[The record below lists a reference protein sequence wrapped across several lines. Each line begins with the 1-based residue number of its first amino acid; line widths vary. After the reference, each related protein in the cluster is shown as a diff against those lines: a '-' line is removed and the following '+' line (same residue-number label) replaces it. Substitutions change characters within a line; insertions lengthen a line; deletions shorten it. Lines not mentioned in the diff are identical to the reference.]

1 MPAADVDTVVVTCS
15 AQTQAYTVGGTVNGL
30 TQAGLVLVNN
40 GNGELF
46 NVSPPGGQ
54 FTLSKT
60 VVSGANYDVQV
71 RTQPT
76 GQNCMVQ
83 NGSGTMGAG
92 NVTNVLVTCTLNSYN
107 LKGTVTGLNLGG
119 LLGNPLILANGTD
132 AITVPFGSSSFQ
144 FDKQVAYG
152 SSYSVVVQQQPT
164 VVGLPLLACT
174 VSNGSGFMGAG
185 DVTNVYVSCQ

>member
-1 MPAADVDTVVVTCS
+1 MPAADVTTVAVSCS
-15 AQTQAYTVGGTVNGL
+15 PQAYTVGGTVNGL

-92 NVTNVLVTCTLNSYN
+92 NVANVVVTCTLNSYN

-132 AITVPFGSSSFQ
+132 AITVLFGSSSFQ